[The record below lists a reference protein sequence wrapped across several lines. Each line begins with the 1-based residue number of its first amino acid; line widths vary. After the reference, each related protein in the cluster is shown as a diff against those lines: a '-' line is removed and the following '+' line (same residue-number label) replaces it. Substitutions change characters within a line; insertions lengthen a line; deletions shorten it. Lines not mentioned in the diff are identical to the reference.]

1 LARLLH
7 FPWQRRRTAAGAGCV
22 GSVARGPIVTDT
34 DERKDIAMLT
44 PMLRTR
50 RIADPFASM
59 NEDLER
65 LLSAVSANAG
75 ESANIVPPIN
85 VWNDDESVTVEA
97 DLPGFAEDGID
108 VSIDGDVLVLRGS
121 REIERPENVTALR
134 QERGSGSFERRLRL
148 PFPVASDQVTAT
160 LDRGVLTVRLPK
172 AESAKT
178 RRIPVTAALPASAK

>member
-1 LARLLH
+1 
-7 FPWQRRRTAAGAGCV
+7 
-22 GSVARGPIVTDT
+22 
-34 DERKDIAMLT
+34 MLT

-85 VWNDDESVTVEA
+85 VWKDDESVTVEA

-148 PFPVASDQVTAT
+148 PFPVASDQVTAA